1 MKPRILKIFKE
12 ICEINNGLIKKVDEI
27 APMCFLIKRDYN
39 LTPILFKFGNHE
51 EKIKLKNALKN
62 FIIKQDILGYILIFD
77 VKMTEVDTK
86 GKKKPKVVDA
96 VTRTLYTPK
105 EKVMEIVKYRNKKIL
120 KTMKPTK
127 KDMKKSQDE
136 WDIWGKGIDEGELDK
151 AGFDYGKFKMENPEL
166 YDGVVEQFEGYT
178 QIKHGDTV
186 VIVYKLDQEKKELRY
201 NIPNGLTRIQEES
214 ARETMERFGDSMG
227 KILGYKIIREV
238 KK

>member
-1 MKPRILKIFKE
+1 MNKRILKIYRE

-27 APMCFLIKRDYN
+27 APMCLLIKRDYN
-39 LTPILFKFGNHE
+39 LIPILFKFRNHD
-51 EKIKLKNALKN
+51 EKIRMKNVLKN

-96 VTRTLYTPK
+96 VIRSLYTPG
-105 EKVMEIVKYRNKKIL
+105 EKMTEIVKYRNKKIL
-120 KTMKPTK
+120 KTIKPNK

-136 WDIWGKGIDEGELDK
+136 WDIWGKGIDLEELK
-151 AGFDYGKFKMENPEL
+151 KGKFDYGKFKRENPEL